1 MIMENLSV
9 CLEPIQIEKVKNCEN
24 SLETRMQKQLMDF
37 SNYTDGTIFDN
48 IIKIN
53 QEMTKK
59 MKMRIDLR
67 QDSKLDEFTKE
78 ENPMK
83 Q

>member
-1 MIMENLSV
+1 MD
-9 CLEPIQIEKVKNCEN
+9 KVKSCEN

-48 IIKIN
+48 IIQIN
-53 QEMTKK
+53 KEMTKK

-67 QDSKLDEFTKE
+67 QDNKLEEFTQE

-83 Q
+83 

>member
-1 MIMENLSV
+1 MENLSV